1 MIHCDSLASDRGRH
15 SIHLRKQPQPPAPF
29 RRLVWPEKQKRTN
42 PSNQH
47 HRDVKVC
54 NGRYSLVDYCWRGA
68 NGKGITW
75 LAVKHGKFPNC
86 FLMFLS
92 ALGKKWK
99 LKRSKQYRKSE
110 VSRQY
115 PCILP
120 LQSYNF
126 NQAFRF
132 RRGALDMASPR
143 QRPKRI
149 IKDGIK
155 ATTHQQAGSCNNVN
169 NTIKT
174 SDIFLGGQCAGQQG
188 PTDNCLQEGKA
199 MGTHDT
205 SWYHAGE
212 MGLQK
217 DVSFVKSSFS
227 RLAFKQKL
235 YKRGMI
241 LMITIGMKHVWN
253 NCRHMKKNMCSR
265 IAMRPLMRSTSS
277 LGTKSY
283 SFVSPIEGRCSLT
296 VTLKHRGNKL
306 HVTDSFTFTSFTSF
320 TSWHVQCSLNTLH
333 YRRLQHLC
341 SPAMSQG
348 ACYRMSC
355 GAFVKNWRILQL
367 LHPWRIAFYR
377 IWNQIQTS
385 WIQNGLP
392 FVLALLFLNRRPAGL
407 VVSKCFMKDKNSSKT

>member
-1 MIHCDSLASDRGRH
+1 MGSSPIVSWCFFQHSERNENWKDLNSTESRKYPDS
-15 SIHLRKQPQPPAPF
+15 I
-29 RRLVWPEKQKRTN
+29 LV
-42 PSNQH
+42 
-47 HRDVKVC
+47 
-54 NGRYSLVDYCWRGA
+54 
-68 NGKGITW
+68 
-75 LAVKHGKFPNC
+75 F
-86 FLMFLS
+86 
-92 ALGKKWK
+92 
-99 LKRSKQYRKSE
+99 
-110 VSRQY
+110 Y
-115 PCILP
+115 PCKAT
-120 LQSYNF
+120 YNF

-241 LMITIGMKHVWN
+241 LVITIGMKHVWN
-253 NCRHMKKNMCSR
+253 NCRHMKTNENMCSR

-306 HVTDSFTFTSFTSF
+306 HVTDSFTFTSF